1 MSTPVP
7 KILLLDDDEDDFV
20 IARDMLAEIYGGKFE
35 LEWHSDYDKALA
47 AACQNRH
54 DVCLVDYRLGEKTG
68 LEFLGEAIESGCRAP
83 LILLTGQGDSEVDM
97 EAMRAGAADFLT
109 KGDITPPVLERSIRY
124 SIQQSRTLAALRQT
138 ADENSRLASAVNSL
152 RTGVVI
158 TDPNQEENPIIFVN
172 PAFTMLTGYSAAESL
187 GRNSRFL
194 FGDRTDPNVVREIDS
209 AVSSRRSYVCTLVAY
224 RKDGSTFWN
233 HLSINPI
240 FDGSGRLVNFV
251 ELQTDVTQQK
261 FMEEQLRNAQKME
274 AVGRLASGLAHD
286 FGNIISVITGYAE
299 PLKEKL
305 KQPELQSYVEGIKEG
320 AARAAVLTRQLLA
333 LGREQKAEP
342 EILNLNDVI
351 TGVEKL
357 LVPVM
362 AENTVLQVALDPE
375 LPPIR
380 ADAAQIE
387 QILTNLVV
395 NARDAMPEGGKIV
408 VRTRKRNANGAGP
421 LAGRPHVVLTV
432 TDSGP
437 GMDAKTRDQIFEP
450 FFTTKEKG
458 KGSGLGLSI
467 VYNLVR
473 QNSGSITVQSELGKG
488 TTFIIYFPMAEEAQQ
503 PRPARIRRSREGV
516 PTILLVEDEERMR
529 NLIREVLES
538 ARYNVVTARDGSEAL
553 LIAEAYQRPIH
564 LLLTDVIM
572 PRLNGTEL
580 AGRLRGYRP
589 DIRVLFMSGYS
600 AGAVI
605 NRSLLGDSTEFLQK
619 PFPPDELLE
628 RVKTLLKR

>member
-1 MSTPVP
+1 MSTSIP

-20 IARDMLAEIYGGKFE
+20 ITRELLGETYGGKFE
-35 LEWHSDYDKALA
+35 LEWHSDYDKALGA
-47 AACQNRH
+47 AREDRH
-54 DVCLVDYRLGEKTG
+54 DVCLIDYRLGEKTG
-68 LEFLGEAIESGCRAP
+68 LDFLYEALGTGCRAP
-83 LILLTGQGDSEVDM
+83 MILLTGQGDHEVDM

-109 KGDITPPVLERSIRY
+109 KGDITPLVLERAIRY
-124 SIQQSRTLAALRQT
+124 SIQQSQTLAALRQT
-138 ADENSRLASAVNSL
+138 ADENSRLASAVNNL

-158 TDPNQEENPIIFVN
+158 TDPNLEDNPIIFVN
-172 PAFTMLTGYSAAESL
+172 PAFTMLTGYAATESL

-194 FGDRTDPNVVREIDS
+194 FGDRSDPSVVREIES
-209 AVSSRRSYVCTLVAY
+209 AVASRRSYVGTLLAY

-233 HLSINPI
+233 QLSINPI
-240 FDGSGRLVNFV
+240 FDSAGTLVSFV

-299 PLKEKL
+299 PLREKL
-305 KQPELQSYVEGIKEG
+305 QQQQLHRYVDGISEA
-320 AARAAVLTRQLLA
+320 AARAAALTRQLLA
-333 LGREQKAEP
+333 LGREQTAEP
-342 EILNLNDVI
+342 EVLNLNEVI
-351 TGVEKL
+351 TGLEKL
-357 LVPVM
+357 LVPLM
-362 AENTVLQVALDPE
+362 ADNTELRVVLDPE
-375 LPPIR
+375 LPPVR
-380 ADAAQIE
+380 ADSAQME
-387 QILTNLVV
+387 QVLTNLVV
-395 NARDAMPEGGKIV
+395 NARDAMPEGGKIT
-408 VRTRKRNANGAGP
+408 VRTRRRTVNGPGP
-421 LAGRPHVVLTV
+421 LTDRPHVVLSV
-432 TDSGP
+432 ADSGR
-437 GMDAKTRDQIFEP
+437 GMDAKTREQIFEP

-467 VYNLVR
+467 VYGLVR
-473 QNSGSITVQSELGKG
+473 QNGGSITVQSEIGKG
-488 TTFIIYFPMAEEAQQ
+488 TTFLIYLPAVEEKQEAQ
-503 PRPARIRRSREGV
+503 PRGRRRPGQSL

-529 NLIREVLES
+529 NLIRELLES

-580 AGRLRGYRP
+580 AGRLKGYRP
-589 DIRVLFMSGYS
+589 DIRILFMSGYA

-628 RVKTLLKR
+628 KVRSLLDR

>member
-1 MSTPVP
+1 MSTPIP

-20 IARDMLAEIYGGKFE
+20 ITRDLLKEVYGGKFE
-35 LEWHSDYDKALA
+35 LEWHSEFEEALSSA
-47 AACQNRH
+47 RENQH
-54 DVCLVDYRLGEKTG
+54 DVCLVDYRLGERTG
-68 LEFLGEAIESGCRAP
+68 LEFLYEAIGSGCRAP
-83 LILLTGQGDSEVDM
+83 MILLTGQGDQEVDM

-109 KGDITPPVLERSIRY
+109 KGDITPLVLERAIRY
-124 SIQQSRTLAALRQT
+124 SLQQSRTLSALRQT
-138 ADENSRLASAVNSL
+138 ADENSRLASAVNNL

-158 TDPNQEENPIIFVN
+158 TDPNLEDNPIIFVN
-172 PAFTMLTGYSAAESL
+172 PAFTMLTGYSAAEAM

-194 FGDRTDPNVVREIDS
+194 FGDRTDPGVMREINS
-209 AVSSRRSYVCTLVAY
+209 AVASRRSYIGTLVAY

-233 HLSINPI
+233 QLSINPI
-240 FDGSGRLVNFV
+240 FDSMGKLVNFV

-261 FMEEQLRNAQKME
+261 LMEEQLRNAQKME

-299 PLKEKL
+299 PLQARIR
-305 KQPELQSYVEGIKEG
+305 QPELQSYVDGIAEA
-320 AARAAVLTRQLLA
+320 AARAAALTRQLLA
-333 LGREQKAEP
+333 LGREQSAEP
-342 EILNLNDVI
+342 KILNLNDVI
-351 TGVEKL
+351 TGLEKL

-362 AENTVLQVALDPE
+362 HANTQLQVMLDPE
-375 LPPIR
+375 LPPVR
-380 ADAAQIE
+380 ADAAQME

-395 NARDAMPEGGKIV
+395 NARDAMPEGGRIV
-408 VRTRKRNANGAGP
+408 LRTRKRNGNGGGS
-421 LAGRPHVVLTV
+421 LGGRPQVVLSV
-432 TDSGP
+432 SDSGR
-437 GMDAKTRDQIFEP
+437 GMDTKTREQIFEP

-467 VYNLVR
+467 VYSLVR
-473 QNSGSITVQSELGKG
+473 QNSGNITVQSEVGKG
-488 TTFIIYFPMAEEAQQ
+488 TTFLLHFPAAEQKPKPQ
-503 PRPARIRRSREGV
+503 PSKRSGPREGV
-516 PTILLVEDEERMR
+516 STILLVEDEERMR
-529 NLIREVLES
+529 NLIREMLES

-580 AGRLRGYRP
+580 AGRLKGYRP
-589 DIRVLFMSGYS
+589 DIRVLFMSGYTAS
-600 AGAVI
+600 AVI

-628 RVKTLLKR
+628 KVRTLLNR